1 MPKEKWEDKLRNI
14 KDPSGIQFIDK
25 LGQNEVKSIEKFI
38 KDIRKKD
45 KEELIGKMSEEEPIL
60 SNFVSY
66 FTEQT
71 RGKNEMIIEIKK
83 LITEHYN

>member
-45 KEELIGKMSEEEPIL
+45 KEELIGKMPEEEPIL